1 MTTPYRAIAHGR
13 NVIKMFTHVIVSV
26 DATRYWAAWWATNIA
41 QDDVEGG
48 CPMNLIRPA
57 SPARAWIALG
67 MLCFVYVLNFLD
79 RSLTGILA
87 KPIQDSLHISDSALG
102 LLGGLLFALFYCFI
116 AIPVGWVADK
126 TNRVW
131 VLTAA
136 CAIWSG
142 ATMACGFATNF
153 MQLAVAR
160 MTVGFGEAGG
170 VPPSYALIS
179 DYFPSG
185 RRGTAL
191 SIYNLGPAIGAA
203 LGIAFGA
210 SIAAAYSW
218 REAFIVL
225 GGVGVAMAVLIRLI
239 IREPQRGG
247 LDQTNIEEAA
257 SSFWQTIKMYFS
269 RPSLVLAAA
278 ASGVTQIVTYGAGNF
293 TTLLLMREK
302 GMTLHE
308 VAVWSAL
315 VVAVGMSG
323 GIFISGL
330 VIDRFTRRS
339 KAAYALIPAI
349 SLIIAL
355 PFFIAFVWAP
365 TWQQSLAFL
374 LGPYVFNY
382 FYLSSSVTL
391 VQEEVRPDQRVTSG
405 ALLLL
410 IMNFTGMAIG
420 PTLVGAISDH
430 VHAAHPHNSLQ
441 IAFYALVPFYLL
453 AIALFFWLARV
464 LRRESQEA
472 VT

>member
-1 MTTPYRAIAHGR
+1 
-13 NVIKMFTHVIVSV
+13 
-26 DATRYWAAWWATNIA
+26 
-41 QDDVEGG
+41 
-48 CPMNLIRPA
+48 
-57 SPARAWIALG
+57 

-87 KPIQDSLHISDSALG
+87 KPIQDSLHISDSQLG
-102 LLGGLLFALFYCFI
+102 LLGGLFFALFYCFI

-142 ATMACGFATNF
+142 ATMACGVAANF
-153 MQLAVAR
+153 LQLAVAR

-170 VPPSYALIS
+170 VPPSYAIIS

-191 SIYNLGPAIGAA
+191 SIYNLGPPIGAA

-218 REAFIVL
+218 RDAFIVL
-225 GGVGVAMAVLIRLI
+225 GAVGVATAILVRLI
-239 IREPQRGG
+239 VHEPERGG
-247 LDQTNIEEAA
+247 LDHRQIGETA

-269 RPSLVLAAA
+269 RPSLVLAAV

-302 GMTLHE
+302 GMTLSE
-308 VAVWSAL
+308 VAVWLAL
-315 VVAVGMSG
+315 VVAIGMSA

-330 VIDRFTRRS
+330 VIDRFTRRA

-349 SLIIAL
+349 SLMIAA
-355 PFFIAFVWAP
+355 PFFVAFIWAP
-365 TWQQSLAFL
+365 SWQLSILFL
-374 LGPYVFNY
+374 LGPNCFNY

-420 PTLVGAISDH
+420 PTFVGAISDH
-430 VHAAHPHNSLQ
+430 VHAGHPHSSLQ

-453 AIALFFWLARV
+453 AIVLFFWLARV
-464 LRRESQEA
+464 LRKESQGA
-472 VT
+472 I